1 MCWIQNPRTK
11 KLLKLHV
18 QSYNYLNIVLILNCA
33 NRDSKG
39 CMMLKSLEKS
49 TEERMEKSVENIFC
63 QGMQCESM
71 YINSV

>member
-1 MCWIQNPRTK
+1 MRLIQNPRTK

-33 NRDSKG
+33 NRDPKG
-39 CMMLKSLEKS
+39 YMIKSLEKS

-63 QGMQCESM
+63 QGMQCC
-71 YINSV
+71 

>member
-1 MCWIQNPRTK
+1 MRLIQNPRTK
-11 KLLKLHV
+11 KLLELHV

-33 NRDSKG
+33 NRNSKA

-63 QGMQCESM
+63 QGMQCC
-71 YINSV
+71 

>member
-1 MCWIQNPRTK
+1 MRLIQNPRTK

-49 TEERMEKSVENIFC
+49 TEERMEKSVENTFC
-63 QGMQCESM
+63 QGMQCC
-71 YINSV
+71 

>member
-1 MCWIQNPRTK
+1 MRLIQNPRTK

-39 CMMLKSLEKS
+39 CMMLLKSLEKS

-63 QGMQCESM
+63 QGMQCC
-71 YINSV
+71 

>member
-1 MCWIQNPRTK
+1 MRLIQNPRTK

-33 NRDSKG
+33 NRDPKG
-39 CMMLKSLEKS
+39 CMIKSLEKS

-63 QGMQCESM
+63 QGMQCC
-71 YINSV
+71 

>member
-1 MCWIQNPRTK
+1 MRLIQNPRTK

-39 CMMLKSLEKS
+39 CMMLNSLEKS

-63 QGMQCESM
+63 QGMQCC
-71 YINSV
+71 